1 MITIASPNAFWTIMF
16 ISMCISIVSSL
27 VRKATIDVDRLREC
41 KEDIKKHQTI
51 MKEATKKG
59 HTKKAVKSQEELT
72 KLMMEQ
78 MKHSF
83 KPMMITFIPFILIF
97 TWLRGNYGD
106 MGSLVTF
113 PFHMNFIVFSI
124 NGGLDWLGV
133 YFLCSIISSIVLNK
147 LMKLN

>member
-1 MITIASPNAFWTIMF
+1 MITITPDAWTIVF
-16 ISMCISIVSSL
+16 ISLCVSIISSL
-27 VRKATIDVDRLREC
+27 VRKATLDVDRLREC
-41 KEDIKKHQTI
+41 KEEIKKHQDI
-51 MKEATKKG
+51 MKDASKKG

-83 KPMMITFIPFILIF
+83 KPMMITFIPIILIF

-106 MGSLVTF
+106 IGSVVTF
-113 PFHMNFIVFSI
+113 PLHINLIVFSI

-133 YFLCSIISSIVLNK
+133 YILSSIASSIILNK
-147 LMKLN
+147 LMKLS